1 MRNLISFSLVALQVL
16 FLWFGLYPEFML
28 TFLVGAGFSAMGRK
42 SFVNAA
48 CVTTCELN
56 DLTSSD
62 DCNTRGGIRLA
73 FWAKYSDIDWEA
85 MAAAPLIFNPTTQLI
100 LDYTMVGG
108 AVFKKLEFERKAANY
123 NFTYTSDT
131 DLYTQVIATIFEGK
145 DSANRNAIVEAIG
158 CCKLILHIVD
168 NNCQERVVGVEW
180 DGTSF
185 SPQIT
190 PLRIT
195 RHLDTSGVLG
205 TDKGRD
211 EIDFGGESL
220 IAPLYSTA
228 YANDNIPQ

>member
-1 MRNLISFSLVALQVL
+1 MKNILSVGLVSLQVL
-16 FLWFGLYPEFML
+16 FLFFGLYPEFMV
-28 TFLVGAGFSAMGRK
+28 TFAAGAALASLDK
-42 SFVNAA
+42 STGILAA
-48 CVTTCELN
+48 CVTTCTLA

-62 DCNTRGGIRLA
+62 DCNTRGGIKKA
-73 FWAKYSDIDWEA
+73 YWAKYSDIDWAA
-85 MAAAPLIFNPTTQLI
+85 MAAAPLMFNPTTQLI

-108 AVFKKLEFERKAANY
+108 AVFNTLTFEKKQGNY
-123 NFTYTSDT
+123 NFTFTSDA
-131 DLYTQVIATIFEGK
+131 DLYAQVITMIFEGK
-145 DSANRNAIVEAIG
+145 DSATRNALVASIG

-185 SPQIT
+185 TPQIT
-190 PLRIT
+190 PLRIS

-228 YANDNIPQ
+228 DANGNVPT